1 MKKACLALADGTVFE
16 GISFG
21 AEGEAVGE
29 VVFNTCMSGY
39 QEILTDP
46 SYKGQIVTMTY
57 PLIGNYGVNPEDV
70 ESHRPCVEGFII
82 KEGSVLPSN
91 WRARKSLEEYL
102 QEYSIVG
109 IQGIDTRALTRHI
122 RDRGAQEGVVSTVDD
137 VPESLVAKAKAS
149 PGLIGRDLV
158 KEVCCQAPFTW
169 SRAIWEWTRGDNEPR
184 TESGGPPGSPRA
196 EKEAAQLGLFE
207 SRRSTPGH
215 PGAARLHKVVAYDCG
230 IKWNILRQLVSSGC
244 EVTVVPASATAE
256 QVLGLNPNGIFLSNG
271 PGDPEGVPYLI
282 EAVRE
287 LIGKKPIFG
296 ICLGHQIIGLALGG
310 RTYKL
315 KFGHHGGNQPVKDL
329 TTGKVEITSQNHG
342 FAVDMDSFK
351 TDLKGRVLGDPE
363 DIVLTHVNLNDNTC
377 EGLMHRRLPLFSV
390 QYHPEASP
398 GPHDA
403 SYLFR
408 RFVEMMERE
417 RGLIGSGACVQLQ
430 EGR

>member
-1 MKKACLALADGTVFE
+1 MKKAVLALADGMVFE
-16 GISFG
+16 GTRYG

-57 PLIGNYGVNPEDV
+57 PLIGNYGVNPEDA
-70 ESHRPCVEGFII
+70 ESLHPFVEGFVI
-82 KEGSVLPSN
+82 KEGSPLPSN
-91 WRARKSLEEYL
+91 WRGGRSLEDYLREYG
-102 QEYSIVG
+102 IVG

-122 RDRGAQEGVVSTVDD
+122 RDQGAQEGIISTTDFD
-137 VPESLVAKAKAS
+137 PGSLVKKAKAS

-169 SRAIWEWTRGDNEPR
+169 TQGTWRWPSGYGGPSAEPR
-184 TESGGPPGSPRA
+184 APRETRQGGQLSLFGPRPSA
-196 EKEAAQLGLFE
+196 LNT
-207 SRRSTPGH
+207 RCY
-215 PGAARLHKVVAYDCG
+215 KVVAYDCG
-230 IKWNILRQLVSSGC
+230 IKWNILRQLVSAGC
-244 EVTVVPASATAE
+244 NVTVVPASTTAE
-256 QVLGLNPNGIFLSNG
+256 QVLALEPDGIFLSNG

-282 EAVRE
+282 QAVRS

-329 TTGKVEITSQNHG
+329 TTDKVEITSQNHG
-342 FAVDMDSFK
+342 FAVDMQSFT
-351 TDLKGRVLGDPE
+351 TDMKGEILGDPA

-377 EGLMHRRLPLFSV
+377 EGLMHRKLPLFSV

-408 RFVEMMERE
+408 RFVKMLEQD
-417 RGLIGSGACVQLQ
+417 AAVPV
-430 EGR
+430 

>member
-1 MKKACLALADGTVFE
+1 MKKATLALADGTVF
-16 GISFG
+16 GGSSYG

-70 ESHRPCVEGFII
+70 ESHRPFVEGFVI

-102 QEYSIVG
+102 REYGIVG

-122 RDRGAQEGVVSTVDD
+122 RDHGAQEGVISTVDED
-137 VPESLVAKAKAS
+137 PKSLVAKAKAS

-158 KEVCCQAPFTW
+158 KEVCCKESFPWGQGTW
-169 SRAIWEWTRGDNEPR
+169 QWPRGYSEPR
-184 TESGGPPGSPRA
+184 
-196 EKEAAQLGLFE
+196 AAGDKGQLSLFE
-207 SRRSTPGH
+207 SRRSVL
-215 PGAARLHKVVAYDCG
+215 GARCYQVVAYDCG

-244 EVTVVPASATAE
+244 DVIVVPASTTAE
-256 QVLGLNPNGIFLSNG
+256 QVLELTPNGIFLSNG

-282 EAVRE
+282 ETVGT

-342 FAVDMDSFK
+342 FAVDMESF
-351 TDLKGRVLGDPE
+351 TSDPKGQVLGDPE
-363 DIVLTHVNLNDNTC
+363 DIVMTHVNLNDNTC
-377 EGLMHRRLPLFSV
+377 EGLMHRRFPLFSV

-403 SYLFR
+403 NYLFK
-408 RFVEMMERE
+408 RFIEMMERE
-417 RGLIGSGACVQLQ
+417 RQVTGNPPATWVP
-430 EGR
+430 